1 MKGFMAFLVGI
12 ALWWKYRWVSAAGTR
27 GEKKRRE
34 EKKASRT
41 SSYLVELGVFKMT
54 HPEKLI
60 GYSV

>member
-1 MKGFMAFLVGI
+1 MGKCCRN
-12 ALWWKYRWVSAAGTR
+12 KRNKK
-27 GEKKRRE
+27 KKRRE

-54 HPEKLI
+54 RPEKLI